1 MLTFTYNLTTD
12 YYPVKGLDAQLKAEV
27 APDLDSSGYWYTV
40 LIIYGLILIVMLF
53 VMFTVCCKDFD
64 PLNDFEKRR
73 KKQTKEQKD
82 SERKAAKAAKKANK
96 NARKGKATPGNGDD
110 EGVSGSDLEKANGK
124 KKTKMGT
131 K

>member
-40 LIIYGLILIVMLF
+40 LVIYALIFLAMLI

-64 PLNDFEKRR
+64 PLSEFERRR

-82 SERKAAKAAKKANK
+82 AEKKAAKAAKKANK
-96 NARKGKATPGNGDD
+96 KTGKGKGGNAEEEDIG
-110 EGVSGSDLEKANGK
+110 GSDLEKAAGK
-124 KKTKMGT
+124 KKPTKKGT